1 MCKVKVLAIPLK
13 FPAWELV
20 SLYKCSDG
28 EIGRHEGLKIPWAVM
43 PIRVR
48 VPIGAQ
54 YQIIYNFRINNTVCE
69 YSAIIKFLKQSTF
82 V

>member
-13 FPAWELV
+13 FPAWELA
-20 SLYKCSDG
+20 SLYNCSDG
-28 EIGRHEGLKIPWAVM
+28 GIGRHEGLKIPWAVM
-43 PIRVR
+43 PVRVR

-54 YQIIYNFRINNTVCE
+54 YQMIHSFRINSTVCE
-69 YSAIIKFLKQSTF
+69 DSAIIKFLKQSTF